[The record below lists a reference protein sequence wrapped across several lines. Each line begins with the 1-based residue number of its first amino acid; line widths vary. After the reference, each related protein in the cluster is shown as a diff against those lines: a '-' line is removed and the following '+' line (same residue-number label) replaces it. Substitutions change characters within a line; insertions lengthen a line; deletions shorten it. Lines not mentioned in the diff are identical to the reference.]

1 MFREGVWA
9 VDRGLGVERGE
20 GSGGG
25 GRGWGRHSSRMG
37 AGLRTRGTVED
48 WWGSPAVSSGQ
59 CYTKPSVSAKSHGVM
74 EAEG

>member
-48 WWGSPAVSSGQ
+48 WWGGALRFPVVSVVPNPVLVQ
-59 CYTKPSVSAKSHGVM
+59 KATV
-74 EAEG
+74 